1 DGFVYEEAEECDD
14 GNDDASDGCH
24 TCVYGIE
31 AFDEFRPAMA
41 CSDFVNN
48 GNNYQQY
55 CFQLKGQTLCTGQ
68 TSGGDVTCEDIP
80 GGLRFTYDFDS
91 TWPMRFNNNAPICA
105 NYHVDFLEFFAYAIG
120 YADYTVLSEKTGNS
134 CTRTWID
141 ANGLYQSTQG
151 NSGQSL
157 PYVIEYTNP

>member
-1 DGFVYEEAEECDD
+1 
-14 GNDDASDGCH
+14 
-24 TCVYGIE
+24 
-31 AFDEFRPAMA
+31 
-41 CSDFVNN
+41 
-48 GNNYQQY
+48 
-55 CFQLKGQTLCTGQ
+55 
-68 TSGGDVTCEDIP
+68 VTCEDIP

-120 YADYTVLSEKTGNS
+120 YADYTVLSEKPGNS